1 MRKSEEKYLCDFTQ
15 LIKNLSDKIV
25 LWIALRRHTTEG
37 NGQKLGIQHAVS
49 EHTIRVEFNHI
60 SARYYYRNREDEV
73 NLRQYLAHSLAIEC
87 ISRLTAVELNE
98 VDTLLDKIAKDVSEV
113 Y

>member
-1 MRKSEEKYLCDFTQ
+1 MRKSEEKYLCELYTINQ
-15 LIKNLSDKIV
+15 NLSDKIV

-60 SARYYYRNREDEV
+60 SARYHYRNREDEV

>member
-1 MRKSEEKYLCDFTQ
+1 MKKVFVGLYTINQESVRQNSFMDCT
-15 LIKNLSDKIV
+15 
-25 LWIALRRHTTEG
+25 RRHTTEG

-60 SARYYYRNREDEV
+60 SARYHYRNREDEV